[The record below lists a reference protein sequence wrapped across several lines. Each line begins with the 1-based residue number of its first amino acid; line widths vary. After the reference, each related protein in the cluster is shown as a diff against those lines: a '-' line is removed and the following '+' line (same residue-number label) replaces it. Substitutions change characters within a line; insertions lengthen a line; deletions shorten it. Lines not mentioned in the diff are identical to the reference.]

1 MGLPSQQQDRRGNV
15 RADSG
20 RGVRIARIGAGII
33 CLLWMIPII
42 GELVDSFRTREA
54 QQSTGWWTAL
64 ANPLNV
70 TQWTLDNYAVTLFT
84 TSRDGVNIG
93 QAFVN
98 SFVVAVPAS
107 VLPILVAGFAAYAFT
122 FMRWWGRDYV
132 YLAFVGLLLVPS
144 QVALVPLLKLYDMV
158 GLNGTFVAVW
168 LVHVGFGMPLAVV
181 ILRNHMWRLP
191 RAVIES
197 AQIDGASH
205 FTMFWRL
212 VVPMSVPAFAA
223 FAIVQFLWVCWA
235 LAGDLG
241 LVRPRVDEEGVLA
254 LVEQAVGLL
263 RDDRGEK
270 DVPGVL
276 DVDAHWSA
284 PSVVLFASPMDAAA
298 TKASNAPW
306 VKTTSSA
313 HSTS

>member
-223 FAIVQFLWVCWA
+223 FAIVQFLWVWN
-235 LAGDLG
+235 DL
-241 LVRPRVDEEGVLA
+241 LLA
-254 LVEQAVGLL
+254 LLFLGRGDNAPVTLALQGLL
-263 RDDRGEK
+263 AQDINSPELIPAAAMVAVF
-270 DVPGVL
+270 VPV
-276 DVDAHWSA
+276 
-284 PSVVLFASPMDAAA
+284 VVLLLLQRYVIRGVSQITGTMP
-298 TKASNAPW
+298 
-306 VKTTSSA
+306 
-313 HSTS
+313 

>member
-205 FTMFWRL
+205 FTTFWRL

-223 FAIVQFLWVCWA
+223 FAIVQFLWVWN
-235 LAGDLG
+235 DL
-241 LVRPRVDEEGVLA
+241 LLA
-254 LVEQAVGLL
+254 LLFLGRGDNAPVTLALQGLL
-263 RDDRGEK
+263 AQDINSPELIPAAAMVAVF
-270 DVPGVL
+270 VP
-276 DVDAHWSA
+276 
-284 PSVVLFASPMDAAA
+284 VVLLLLLQRYVIRGVSQITGTMP
-298 TKASNAPW
+298 
-306 VKTTSSA
+306 
-313 HSTS
+313 

>member
-33 CLLWMIPII
+33 CLLWMLPII
-42 GELVDSFRTREA
+42 GELIDSFRTREA

-93 QAFVN
+93 QAFLN

-181 ILRNHMWRLP
+181 ILRNHMSRLP
-191 RAVIES
+191 RAVVES

-223 FAIVQFLWVCWA
+223 FAIVQFLWVWN
-235 LAGDLG
+235 DL
-241 LVRPRVDEEGVLA
+241 LLA
-254 LVEQAVGLL
+254 LLFLGRGDNAPVTLALQGLL
-263 RDDRGEK
+263 GQDINSPELIPAAAMVAVF
-270 DVPGVL
+270 VPV
-276 DVDAHWSA
+276 
-284 PSVVLFASPMDAAA
+284 VVLLLLQRYVIRGVSQITGTMP
-298 TKASNAPW
+298 
-306 VKTTSSA
+306 
-313 HSTS
+313 

>member
-168 LVHVGFGMPLAVV
+168 LVHVGFGMPVAVV
-181 ILRNHMWRLP
+181 ILRNHMSRLP
-191 RAVIES
+191 KAVIES
-197 AQIDGASH
+197 AEVDGASH
-205 FTMFWRL
+205 FTTFWRL
-212 VVPMSVPAFAA
+212 VVPMSVPAFAT
-223 FAIVQFLWVCWA
+223 FAIVQFLWVWN
-235 LAGDLG
+235 DL
-241 LVRPRVDEEGVLA
+241 LLA
-254 LVEQAVGLL
+254 LLFLGRGDNAPVTLALQGLL
-263 RDDRGEK
+263 AQDINSPELIPAAAMVAVF
-270 DVPGVL
+270 VPV
-276 DVDAHWSA
+276 
-284 PSVVLFASPMDAAA
+284 VVLLLLQRYVIRGVSQITGTMP
-298 TKASNAPW
+298 
-306 VKTTSSA
+306 
-313 HSTS
+313 

>member
-223 FAIVQFLWVCWA
+223 FAIVQFLWVWN
-235 LAGDLG
+235 DL
-241 LVRPRVDEEGVLA
+241 LLA
-254 LVEQAVGLL
+254 LLFLGRGDNAPVTLALQGLL
-263 RDDRGEK
+263 GQDINSPELIPAAAMVAVF
-270 DVPGVL
+270 VPV
-276 DVDAHWSA
+276 
-284 PSVVLFASPMDAAA
+284 VVLLLLQRYVIRGVSQITGTMP
-298 TKASNAPW
+298 
-306 VKTTSSA
+306 
-313 HSTS
+313 

>member
-1 MGLPSQQQDRRGNV
+1 MALPSQQQDRRGNV

-223 FAIVQFLWVCWA
+223 FAIVQFLWVWN
-235 LAGDLG
+235 DL
-241 LVRPRVDEEGVLA
+241 LLA
-254 LVEQAVGLL
+254 LLFLGRGDNAPVTLALQGLL
-263 RDDRGEK
+263 AQDINSPELIPAAAMVAVF
-270 DVPGVL
+270 VP
-276 DVDAHWSA
+276 
-284 PSVVLFASPMDAAA
+284 VVLLLLLQRYVIRGVSQITGTMP
-298 TKASNAPW
+298 
-306 VKTTSSA
+306 
-313 HSTS
+313 

>member
-144 QVALVPLLKLYDMV
+144 QVAVVPLLKLYDMV

-223 FAIVQFLWVCWA
+223 FAIVQFLWVWN
-235 LAGDLG
+235 DL
-241 LVRPRVDEEGVLA
+241 LLA
-254 LVEQAVGLL
+254 LLFLGRGDNAPVTLALQGLL
-263 RDDRGEK
+263 AQDINSPELIPAAAMVAVF
-270 DVPGVL
+270 VPV
-276 DVDAHWSA
+276 
-284 PSVVLFASPMDAAA
+284 VVLLLLQRYVIRGVSQITGTMP
-298 TKASNAPW
+298 
-306 VKTTSSA
+306 
-313 HSTS
+313 

>member
-132 YLAFVGLLLVPS
+132 YLAFVVLLLVPS

-223 FAIVQFLWVCWA
+223 FAIVQFLWVWT
-235 LAGDLG
+235 DL
-241 LVRPRVDEEGVLA
+241 LLA
-254 LVEQAVGLL
+254 LLFLGRGDNPPVTLALQGLL
-263 RDDRGEK
+263 GQDINSPELIPAAAMVAVF
-270 DVPGVL
+270 VPV
-276 DVDAHWSA
+276 
-284 PSVVLFASPMDAAA
+284 VVLLLLQRYVIRGVSQITGTMR
-298 TKASNAPW
+298 
-306 VKTTSSA
+306 
-313 HSTS
+313 

>member
-223 FAIVQFLWVCWA
+223 FAIVQFLWVWN
-235 LAGDLG
+235 DL
-241 LVRPRVDEEGVLA
+241 LLA
-254 LVEQAVGLL
+254 LLFLGRGDNAPVTLALQGLL
-263 RDDRGEK
+263 AQDINSPELIPAAAMVAVF
-270 DVPGVL
+270 VPV
-276 DVDAHWSA
+276 
-284 PSVVLFASPMDAAA
+284 VVLVLLQRYVIRGVSQITGTMP
-298 TKASNAPW
+298 
-306 VKTTSSA
+306 
-313 HSTS
+313 

>member
-54 QQSTGWWTAL
+54 QQSSGWWTAL

-223 FAIVQFLWVCWA
+223 FAIVQFLWVWN
-235 LAGDLG
+235 DL
-241 LVRPRVDEEGVLA
+241 LLA
-254 LVEQAVGLL
+254 LLFLGRGDNAPVTLALQGLL
-263 RDDRGEK
+263 AQDINSPELIPAAAMVAVF
-270 DVPGVL
+270 VPV
-276 DVDAHWSA
+276 
-284 PSVVLFASPMDAAA
+284 VVLLLLQRYVIRGVSQITGTMP
-298 TKASNAPW
+298 
-306 VKTTSSA
+306 
-313 HSTS
+313 

>member
-1 MGLPSQQQDRRGNV
+1 MALPSQQQDRRGNV

-223 FAIVQFLWVCWA
+223 FAIVQFLWVWN
-235 LAGDLG
+235 DL
-241 LVRPRVDEEGVLA
+241 LLA
-254 LVEQAVGLL
+254 LLFLGRGDNAPVTLALQGLL
-263 RDDRGEK
+263 AQDINSPELIPAAAMVAVF
-270 DVPGVL
+270 VPV
-276 DVDAHWSA
+276 
-284 PSVVLFASPMDAAA
+284 VVLLLLQRYVIRGVSQITGTMP
-298 TKASNAPW
+298 
-306 VKTTSSA
+306 
-313 HSTS
+313 

>member
-1 MGLPSQQQDRRGNV
+1 MGLPSQQQDRRGNF

-223 FAIVQFLWVCWA
+223 FAIVQFLWVWN
-235 LAGDLG
+235 DL
-241 LVRPRVDEEGVLA
+241 LLA
-254 LVEQAVGLL
+254 LLFLGRGDNAPVTLALQGLL
-263 RDDRGEK
+263 AQ
-270 DVPGVL
+270 DVNSPELIPAAAMVA
-276 DVDAHWSA
+276 VFV
-284 PSVVLFASPMDAAA
+284 PVVVLLLLQRYVIRGVSQITGTMP
-298 TKASNAPW
+298 
-306 VKTTSSA
+306 
-313 HSTS
+313 